1 MLKILKQFKWFL
13 KDYWWRKDNIL
24 SWVVLIV
31 LVALGF
37 GVVEINVRI
46 NEWSKS
52 FYDTL
57 EAFQADKL
65 YVLIQ
70 EYLVYVAVFVVA
82 AVYRGWLRKLLIIRW
97 RSHLTERLLGDWLEK
112 RAFYR
117 IALKQ
122 ITDNPDQR
130 IAEDVNIFVSR
141 TIELFISLLTN
152 LAQLYSF
159 IAILWKLS
167 GTHTFNI
174 MGHDITVTGYLV
186 WIAVV
191 YALFGSIFTQVIGK
205 KLHELNYRQQKFEAD
220 FRASLVRKNDNAEQ
234 IALYH
239 GESRERA
246 TLRGEF
252 NEIIGNW
259 RLLMN
264 RERNLGFFTTA
275 YDRFSL
281 MLPVLASI
289 PLFMAKAI
297 TLGGLMQIRSAFGAV
312 FNSLSWFVFAYTIL
326 PEWSA
331 TVQRLHQFRE
341 NILTEQDN
349 DKPAPLSD
357 GLEIN
362 GLNIYTPNGEA
373 ILSNVRAKISP
384 QKWTQLAGR
393 SGLGKSTL
401 LRTIGG
407 LWADYDGAWQA
418 PKGTSLLLPQRTYLG
433 SGTLA
438 EILSYPDTHIH
449 DDRVYHELLA
459 EVGLEKWQHDLHKAQ
474 NWAQT
479 LSAGEQQRIAIA
491 RALLIQPDYLYL
503 DENTSA
509 LDMQSAR
516 YLLNLLKEKLPHTT
530 VVIVSHQP
538 ELADMYDEVLDLSA
552 FKAA

>member
-1 MLKILKQFKWFL
+1 MFTILKQFTWFL
-13 KDYWWRKDNIL
+13 KDYWWRKDHML
-24 SWVVLIV
+24 SWLVLSV

-70 EYLVYVAVFVVA
+70 EYLVYVAIFVVA

-122 ITDNPDQR
+122 TTDNPDQR

-174 MGHDITVTGYLV
+174 MGNDVTITGYLV

-191 YALFGSIFTQVIGK
+191 YTLFGSIFTQVIGK

-234 IALYH
+234 IALYR
-239 GESRERA
+239 GEMREQA

-275 YDRFSL
+275 YDLFSQ
-281 MLPVLASI
+281 MLPVNNHPCL
-289 PLFMAKAI
+289 
-297 TLGGLMQIRSAFGAV
+297 
-312 FNSLSWFVFAYTIL
+312 
-326 PEWSA
+326 
-331 TVQRLHQFRE
+331 
-341 NILTEQDN
+341 
-349 DKPAPLSD
+349 
-357 GLEIN
+357 
-362 GLNIYTPNGEA
+362 
-373 ILSNVRAKISP
+373 
-384 QKWTQLAGR
+384 
-393 SGLGKSTL
+393 
-401 LRTIGG
+401 
-407 LWADYDGAWQA
+407 
-418 PKGTSLLLPQRTYLG
+418 
-433 SGTLA
+433 
-438 EILSYPDTHIH
+438 
-449 DDRVYHELLA
+449 
-459 EVGLEKWQHDLHKAQ
+459 
-474 NWAQT
+474 
-479 LSAGEQQRIAIA
+479 
-491 RALLIQPDYLYL
+491 
-503 DENTSA
+503 
-509 LDMQSAR
+509 
-516 YLLNLLKEKLPHTT
+516 
-530 VVIVSHQP
+530 
-538 ELADMYDEVLDLSA
+538 
-552 FKAA
+552 